1 MHGLLVSF
9 IYTTYKSANIFFSKT
24 TQQMYTNKVAP
35 PDQSQQSNLT
45 VQISVIP
52 PNQNSW
58 VHLSF
63 YNDGPMLI
71 PSPSR
76 SAPASTGTIRGTIS
90 TNAKWIRYSRITA
103 PTLAAAR
110 VRLATSSKNTAVVT
124 IPSRG
129 YPTHSRGVA
138 AARCR
143 CRNSPCAPTTPQADD
158 VATVISAHHRRNR
171 RARLPTPRRQ
181 RSAHRLLSARS
192 RHRQPS
198 SPHRPLRPRLAAG
211 SPLVHPSGYTA

>member
-1 MHGLLVSF
+1 
-9 IYTTYKSANIFFSKT
+9 
-24 TQQMYTNKVAP
+24 MYTNKAAP

-58 VHLSF
+58 VYLSF

-90 TNAKWIRYSRITA
+90 TNAKWISYSRRTA

-110 VRLATSSKNTAVVT
+110 VRLATSSKNTAVMT

-129 YPTHSRGVA
+129 YPTRSRGVA
-138 AARCR
+138 AAVAAVL
-143 CRNSPCAPTTPQADD
+143 AP
-158 VATVISAHHRRNR
+158 
-171 RARLPTPRRQ
+171 RLP
-181 RSAHRLLSARS
+181 
-192 RHRQPS
+192 HRQTT
-198 SPHRPLRPRLAAG
+198 SPP
-211 SPLVHPSGYTA
+211 

>member
-1 MHGLLVSF
+1 
-9 IYTTYKSANIFFSKT
+9 
-24 TQQMYTNKVAP
+24 MYTNKAAP

-90 TNAKWIRYSRITA
+90 TNAKWISYSRRTA
-103 PTLAAAR
+103 PTLATAR

-124 IPSRG
+124 IPS
-129 YPTHSRGVA
+129 
-138 AARCR
+138 
-143 CRNSPCAPTTPQADD
+143 
-158 VATVISAHHRRNR
+158 
-171 RARLPTPRRQ
+171 
-181 RSAHRLLSARS
+181 
-192 RHRQPS
+192 
-198 SPHRPLRPRLAAG
+198 
-211 SPLVHPSGYTA
+211 

>member
-1 MHGLLVSF
+1 
-9 IYTTYKSANIFFSKT
+9 
-24 TQQMYTNKVAP
+24 MYTNKAAP

-90 TNAKWIRYSRITA
+90 TNPKWIRYSRRTA

-110 VRLATSSKNTAVVT
+110 VRLATSNKNTAVVT

-138 AARCR
+138 AAIAAAVAAVL
-143 CRNSPCAPTTPQADD
+143 AP
-158 VATVISAHHRRNR
+158 
-171 RARLPTPRRQ
+171 RLP
-181 RSAHRLLSARS
+181 
-192 RHRQPS
+192 HRQTT
-198 SPHRPLRPRLAAG
+198 SPP
-211 SPLVHPSGYTA
+211 